1 MAVPSKYYVAQN
13 ITIINTALVFVL
25 PMHLHGIAW
34 VVLRALMAPAPS
46 DANNPLPAL
55 VYWCQAPNMP
65 ST

>member
-46 DANNPLPAL
+46 DADNPLPAL
-55 VYWCQAPNMP
+55 VY
-65 ST
+65 